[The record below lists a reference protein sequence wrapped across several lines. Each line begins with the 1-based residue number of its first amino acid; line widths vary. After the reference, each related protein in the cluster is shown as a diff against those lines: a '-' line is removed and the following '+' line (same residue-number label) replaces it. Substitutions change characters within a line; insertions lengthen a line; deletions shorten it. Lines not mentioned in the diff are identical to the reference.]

1 MSRKSQSKSL
11 LGGKSIVH
19 RDESVAGPEHDYLA
33 FYEVPNFDGLRWG
46 SVSRTL
52 KGDAATWHYYTDEHA
67 PLGGNEG
74 TPYVARTFLSLITCS
89 SYLPPFSKGRQSTGT
104 PARFK
109 GRSIFGLPLIDPD
122 DAFFRGWELFMT
134 LIDLT
139 YTAFLVPVSVAFDKV
154 EGSGSFTWITYMD
167 MVGSAI
173 YVADMLLNF
182 SSAFVVQ
189 WDLKH
194 MLIMDGRHVASYY
207 VLHGGFLVDLVATLP
222 IIPEVIIAASP
233 SANAPG
239 LKAIYALRLLRLVR
253 VVRLLKVVFGAD
265 LYKNPFSRLLMKY
278 ISAPA
283 LYLTYLL
290 MAVFIIVNLLGCIL
304 LFVAEIEGEQ
314 NSWMAYASF
323 TFNVVDANGWAQWV
337 VAIYWASQTLTT
349 VGYGDVV
356 AVTVAEALISSVAML
371 LAILVFGFIVSV
383 IGDLLTVSS
392 LSAWRGQQIRQQ
404 LQGVEAWG
412 KERHLGPDV
421 MNKIRRYFIDIWA
434 PHAGFD
440 DAAYF
445 YSLPVLLRGEI
456 VSKMSGHTLQ
466 SSHLFSGLSS
476 EVLGGLLCSA
486 VPRRLVAGH
495 DLYAEMSEGESFF
508 ILQEVR
514 ACSNCILWEFK
525 SLDLQDIIRSDPRV
539 LVHLCK
545 AYIQYQDM
553 LASRLQG
560 RHAASSLGRLYK
572 IRAELCRLLAKAE
585 RDAAAWEEEDVQK
598 DPDEPGVPSDGE
610 EQIQD
615 TDQQL
620 QKAED
625 EEAPDAP
632 PHGDAGGALPAPGS
646 TEAAPPL
653 PPAAQLIMQGEPHLA
668 RLSFAHPGYTED
680 KAAQLRR
687 SGFGNMPGGS
697 GRYAV

>member
-1 MSRKSQSKSL
+1 MFTSWNCNCTRL
-11 LGGKSIVH
+11 PFP
-19 RDESVAGPEHDYLA
+19 AG
-33 FYEVPNFDGLRWG
+33 N
-46 SVSRTL
+46 
-52 KGDAATWHYYTDEHA
+52 AA
-67 PLGGNEG
+67 
-74 TPYVARTFLSLITCS
+74 
-89 SYLPPFSKGRQSTGT
+89 
-104 PARFK
+104 
-109 GRSIFGLPLIDPD
+109 
-122 DAFFRGWELFMT
+122 
-134 LIDLT
+134 
-139 YTAFLVPVSVAFDKV
+139 
-154 EGSGSFTWITYMD
+154 
-167 MVGSAI
+167 
-173 YVADMLLNF
+173 
-182 SSAFVVQ
+182 
-189 WDLKH
+189 
-194 MLIMDGRHVASYY
+194 
-207 VLHGGFLVDLVATLP
+207 
-222 IIPEVIIAASP
+222 
-233 SANAPG
+233 
-239 LKAIYALRLLRLVR
+239 
-253 VVRLLKVVFGAD
+253 
-265 LYKNPFSRLLMKY
+265 
-278 ISAPA
+278 
-283 LYLTYLL
+283 
-290 MAVFIIVNLLGCIL
+290 
-304 LFVAEIEGEQ
+304 
-314 NSWMAYASF
+314 F

-508 ILQEVR
+508 ILQEGQADAYRGKKFSRSFVGPAILGQGAIFSPYIKLCRERQQTIR